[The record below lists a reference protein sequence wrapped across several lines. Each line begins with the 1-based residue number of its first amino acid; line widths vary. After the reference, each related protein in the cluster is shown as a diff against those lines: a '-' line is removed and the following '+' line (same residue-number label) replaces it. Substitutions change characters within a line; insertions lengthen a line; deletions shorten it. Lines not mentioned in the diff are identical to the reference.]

1 MCEKGNNKLRM
12 DILVQGDGCSMASVV
27 FTIGLFLNLG
37 SILLLLVHF
46 YSKSYLYKDLV
57 VNKAAMKY
65 GQSYECW
72 AAYAC

>member
-1 MCEKGNNKLRM
+1 
-12 DILVQGDGCSMASVV
+12 MASVA

-46 YSKSYLYKDLV
+46 YSKSYLYKDLA